1 MNHVC
6 NGVRVEG
13 DLIGVLVTGVGHL
26 LKMRTLYVPSIGYFV
41 TCKLYLNKT
50 VGVFFVDLVWVGF
63 FETEFHLKSS
73 FLGTHDVDKLDSNS
87 HP

>member
-1 MNHVC
+1 
-6 NGVRVEG
+6 
-13 DLIGVLVTGVGHL
+13 
-26 LKMRTLYVPSIGYFV
+26 MRRLYVPSIGYFV

-63 FETEFHLKSS
+63 FETGFHLKSS
-73 FLGTHDVDKLDSNS
+73 FLGTHGVDKLDSNS